1 MLTEISKARLSIGSQ
16 TSAQKA
22 RNELKLHR
30 ISSRIVKIES
40 RLKDGGCLFGIELNE
55 VELMQA
61 QRILHDAGIHSNYV
75 S

>member
-22 RNELKLHR
+22 RNELKSHR
-30 ISSRIVKIES
+30 INSRIVKIES

-55 VELMQA
+55 SDIKQA
-61 QRILHDAGIHSNYV
+61 QRILHEAGIYSNFV